1 MHSIPG
7 RNNRDSQKFDKTQKI
22 IITRENQISTTAD
35 GRREDLVVVRIPA
48 ERSCEVRRLHA
59 FDQGRIAIEEI
70 SNRTASLQDRLQ
82 ELRSAEHTCQL
93 RKQWHGTDQLNLTRD
108 ARINQ
113 PSWKASPDQ
122 P

>member
-1 MHSIPG
+1 MHSISG
-7 RNNRDSQKFDKTQKI
+7 RNNRDPQNFDKNQKI
-22 IITRENQISTTAD
+22 IITRDNQISTTAD

-48 ERSCEVRRLHA
+48 DRSCEASRQNA
-59 FDQGRIAIEEI
+59 FNQGRIAIEEI
-70 SNRTASLQDRLQ
+70 RYRTASLQDRLQ

-93 RKQWHGTDQLNLTRD
+93 RQQWHGTDQLNLTRD

-113 PSWKASPDQ
+113 LPREASPDQ